1 MICTD
6 EVDRLI
12 DIAFDEDFAQS
23 ADVTTDAIFPDGMG
37 NGTYI
42 LRAKDNGILCGTQ
55 IVEMVFK
62 KLDSS
67 LKVDFMHSD
76 GDFISYGDVVAE
88 IEGKIASI
96 LKGERTALNFICYLS
111 AIATRTNE
119 FVKAASPVKIL
130 DTRKTLPGYRRL
142 AKYAV
147 ACGGAVNHRMGLYDM
162 VMIKDNHIDGAGSIA
177 QAVKLVREKWGNRYK
192 IEAETRNLTEVEE
205 ALRLDVDRIML
216 DNMDNQTIMKA
227 VKMING
233 KKEIEASG
241 NMTLERVKTL
251 ADSGIDY
258 ISVGELTHSV
268 TVFDFSLVSG
278 K

>member
-42 LRAKDNGILCGTQ
+42 LKAKDNGILCGTQ

>member
-1 MICTD
+1 MIYTD
-6 EVDRLI
+6 KVDRLI
-12 DIAFDEDFAQS
+12 DIAFDEDFAQFG
-23 ADVTTDAIFPDGMG
+23 DVTTDAVFPNGMG

-42 LRAKDNGILCGTQ
+42 LKAKDAGILCGTQ
-55 IVEMVFK
+55 VFEMVFK

-67 LKVDFMHSD
+67 LNVDFMHSD

-96 LKGERTALNFICYLS
+96 VKGERTALNFICYLS

-130 DTRKTLPGYRRL
+130 DTRKTLPGYRHL

-147 ACGGAVNHRMGLYDM
+147 ACGGAVNHRMGLHDM
-162 VMIKDNHIDGAGSIA
+162 VMIKDNHIDGAGGIA
-177 QAVKLVREKWGNRYK
+177 QAVKLVREKWGSAYK
-192 IEAETRNLTEVEE
+192 VEVETRNLAEVEE
-205 ALRLDVDRIML
+205 ALWLDVDRIML
-216 DNMDNQTIMKA
+216 DNMDNQTILKA
-227 VKMING
+227 VKIING

-251 ADSGIDY
+251 ADSGVDY

-268 TVFDFSLVSG
+268 KVFDFSLVSG